1 MSLAKFLLSAVF
13 LASAGR
19 GHARVLSER
28 AASNITSTCNSIS
41 AAVPDPS
48 QVSFPGSSQY
58 TADNAHMYSSSSA
71 ASACSVEPSS
81 AEDVSAILRIL
92 GSTRTPF
99 AVKGGGHATN
109 PGFSSTTGVEIAMS
123 RLKEISINSTAGTVD
138 LGPGLIWDEVYETLG
153 PAGFNVVGG
162 RIPTIGI
169 AGWTLGGGFS
179 FLSNQYGLGV
189 DNVVAFDLVLPNGTI
204 TTVTSRDEDL
214 WFGLRGGLNNFGIVT
229 KFTVKLH
236 PLGQI
241 WGGVLSFAPNQTDV
255 VNDALVKYQQKTD
268 PKSALLGSVVNTPE
282 GAATVI
288 IMYYNAPTPPDG
300 LFDEFLAIPTNQSDV
315 STRSFVD
322 LYSHLASGNAPQ
334 GFRGYYSG
342 VPVTNYSKAVLDAI
356 DNQTT
361 FWSAKLGAL
370 DNTTLFNAAIE
381 PFDSGLFS
389 HGSDSAF
396 PPDRS
401 QAILPTCLTIAYSN
415 ASLDAVMAQALR
427 EFTDAVQAVAVA
439 EGQNVSQAAPYTNYA
454 LFDTPIEIV
463 YGQNLPRL
471 RTIKNTIDPKNVMGL
486 AGGWKL

>member
-1 MSLAKFLLSAVF
+1 MPLAKFLLCAVF
-13 LASAGR
+13 LTSAGR

-28 AASNITSTCNSIS
+28 VASDITSTCNSIS
-41 AAVPDPS
+41 AAMPDPS

-58 TADNAHMYSSSSA
+58 TADIAHMYASSSA

-81 AEDVSAILRIL
+81 AEDVTAILRIL

-123 RLKEISINSTAGTVD
+123 RFKAISINSTAGTVD

-162 RIPTIGI
+162 RIPTVGV
-169 AGWTLGGGFS
+169 AGLTLGGGFS

-189 DNVVAFDLVLPNGTI
+189 DNVVAFDLVLPNGTA
-204 TTVTSRDEDL
+204 TTVTSQDEDL
-214 WFGLRGGLNNFGIVT
+214 WFGLRVGLNNFGIVT

-241 WGGVLSFAPNQTDV
+241 WGGVIGFAPNQIDV
-255 VNDALVKYQQKTD
+255 VNDALVKYQQKID
-268 PKSALLGSVVNTPE
+268 LKAALAGST
-282 GAATVI
+282 ATGI
-288 IMYYNAPTPPDG
+288 IMYYDAPTPPDG

-322 LYSHLASGNAPQ
+322 MFSLLANGNAPQ

-342 VPVTNYSKAVLDAI
+342 IPVTNYSKAVLDAI

-370 DNTTLFNAAIE
+370 DNTLIFNTAIE
-381 PFDSGLFS
+381 PFDSGVFS
-389 HGSDSAF
+389 YGSDSAY

-401 QAILPTCLTIAYSN
+401 QAILPTCITMAYSN
-415 ASLDAVMAQALR
+415 ASLDAVMAQGLR

-439 EGQNVSQAAPYTNYA
+439 EGQNVSQAAPYVNYA

-471 RTIKNTIDPKNVMGL
+471 RTIKNAIDPENVMGL